1 MLSTTK
7 CGTCAI
13 ALVLAALTAAGCGG
27 AAAGGSSATTSS
39 ASSEHA
45 TNATQTTQ
53 ATQTTLQLDPAVAQW
68 ARKWK
73 HKVGQPTRR
82 AVARLAANARPAA
95 AGDVGASYRLTSA
108 LNGLSNCRLPLE
120 TSMVATPEEMQ
131 QARKMTK
138 AACRMIYVGTGRVV
152 QALNAQSPAMATA
165 GVQRVRQGLAL
176 LMRAGH
182 EVDRAAT
189 PQ

>member
-1 MLSTTK
+1 MLSKTNR
-7 CGTCAI
+7 GTCAI
-13 ALVLAALTAAGCGG
+13 ALLLAALAAAGCGG

-39 ASSEHA
+39 APSEHA
-45 TNATQTTQ
+45 TDSTQT
-53 ATQTTLQLDPAVAQW
+53 TQTTLQLDPAVAQW

-73 HKVGQPTRR
+73 HKVGKPTRQ
-82 AVARLAANARPAA
+82 AVARLATNAPLAVAGSSAA
-95 AGDVGASYRLTSA
+95 YYRLTA
-108 LNGLSNCRLPLE
+108 AFNVLSNCRLPLE
-120 TSMVATPEEMQ
+120 TSMAATPEEMQ

-138 AACRMIYVGTGRVV
+138 AACRMIYVGTDRVI
-152 QALNAQSPAMATA
+152 QGLNAQSATVVSA
-165 GVQRVRQGLAL
+165 GVHRVRQGLAL

>member
-1 MLSTTK
+1 MLSTTR

-13 ALVLAALTAAGCGG
+13 ALVIAALAAAGCGG

-39 ASSEHA
+39 ASSAHA
-45 TNATQTTQ
+45 TTQTTQ
-53 ATQTTLQLDPAVAQW
+53 TTQTTLQLDPAVAQW
-68 ARKWK
+68 AHKWK
-73 HKVGQPTRR
+73 HKVGKPTRR
-82 AVARLAANARPAA
+82 AVARLATNAPLAVAGSSAA
-95 AGDVGASYRLTSA
+95 YYRLTA
-108 LNGLSNCRLPLE
+108 AFNVLSNCRLPLE
-120 TSMVATPEEMQ
+120 TSMAATPEEMQ

-138 AACRMIYVGTGRVV
+138 AACRMIYVGTDRVI
-152 QALNAQSPAMATA
+152 QGLNAQNATVVRA
-165 GVQRVRQGLAL
+165 GVGSVRQGLAL

>member
-45 TNATQTTQ
+45 TDSTQT
-53 ATQTTLQLDPAVAQW
+53 TQTTLQLDPAVAQW

-108 LNGLSNCRLPLE
+108 LNVLSNCRLPLE
-120 TSMVATPEEMQ
+120 TSMAATPAEMQ

-138 AACRMIYVGTGRVV
+138 AACRMIYVGTDRVV

-165 GVQRVRQGLAL
+165 GVQKVRQGLAL
-176 LMRAGH
+176 LMRSGH

>member
-1 MLSTTK
+1 MLSTTR

-13 ALVLAALTAAGCGG
+13 ALVIAALAAAGCGG

-39 ASSEHA
+39 ASSAHA
-45 TNATQTTQ
+45 TTQT
-53 ATQTTLQLDPAVAQW
+53 TQTTLQLDPAVAQW
-68 ARKWK
+68 AHKWK
-73 HKVGQPTRR
+73 HKVGKPTRR
-82 AVARLAANARPAA
+82 AVARLATNAPLAVAGSSAA
-95 AGDVGASYRLTSA
+95 YYRLTA
-108 LNGLSNCRLPLE
+108 AFNVLSNCRLPLE
-120 TSMVATPEEMQ
+120 TSMAATPEEMQ

-138 AACRMIYVGTGRVV
+138 AACRMIYVGTDRVI
-152 QALNAQSPAMATA
+152 QGLNAQNATVVRA
-165 GVQRVRQGLAL
+165 GVGSVRQGLAL

>member
-1 MLSTTK
+1 MLSTTR

-13 ALVLAALTAAGCGG
+13 ALVIAALAAAGCGG

-39 ASSEHA
+39 ASSAHA
-45 TNATQTTQ
+45 TTQT
-53 ATQTTLQLDPAVAQW
+53 TQTTLQLDPAVAQW
-68 ARKWK
+68 AHKWK
-73 HKVGQPTRR
+73 HKVGKPTRR
-82 AVARLAANARPAA
+82 AVARLATNAPLAVAGSSAA
-95 AGDVGASYRLTSA
+95 YYRLTA
-108 LNGLSNCRLPLE
+108 AFNVLSNCRLPLE
-120 TSMVATPEEMQ
+120 TSMAATPEEMQ

-138 AACRMIYVGTGRVV
+138 AACRMIYVGTDRVI
-152 QALNAQSPAMATA
+152 QGLNAQNATVVRA
-165 GVQRVRQGLAL
+165 GVGSVRQGVAL

>member
-7 CGTCAI
+7 YRTCAI
-13 ALVLAALTAAGCGG
+13 ALILAAFAAAGCGG
-27 AAAGGSSATTSS
+27 AAAGGSSAITSAP
-39 ASSEHA
+39 ASSEGA
-45 TNATQTTQ
+45 ADSTQTTQ
-53 ATQTTLQLDPAVAQW
+53 AAPQVDPAVAKW

-73 HKVGQPTRR
+73 HKVGKPTRW
-82 AVARLAANARPAA
+82 AAARLATNAPLAVAGSSAA
-95 AGDVGASYRLTSA
+95 YYRLTA
-108 LNGLSNCRLPLE
+108 AFNVLSNCRLPLE
-120 TSMVATPEEMQ
+120 TSMAATPQDMQ

-138 AACRMIYVGTGRVV
+138 AACRMIYVGTDRVI
-152 QALNAQSPAMATA
+152 QGLNAQSATVVSA
-165 GVQRVRQGLAL
+165 GVQRVRHGLAF